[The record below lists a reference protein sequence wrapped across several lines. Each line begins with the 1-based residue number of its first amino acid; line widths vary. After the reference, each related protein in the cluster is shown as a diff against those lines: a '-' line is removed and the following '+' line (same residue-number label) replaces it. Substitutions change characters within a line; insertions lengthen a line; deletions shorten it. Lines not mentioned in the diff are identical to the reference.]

1 MKLPYVPFILAGTL
15 GLGACAYQVPSVAP
29 REPTTMY
36 KLWVAQQWD
45 QAAGDIAQRLVAGL
59 SAVYPRGQPRIL
71 YVERPANPSQFT
83 VTFRQ
88 LLITKLMTQGFGV
101 SDNPNEGLPV
111 TVNAE
116 LITHNTF
123 TRPPYS
129 ELVLNVSVM
138 SGNRHLSRVSDI
150 YYVSSY
156 DLDNY
161 LAQVSAPLRT
171 LEVVGQ

>member
-1 MKLPYVPFILAGTL
+1 MKLSYVPLIVASAV
-15 GLGACAYQVPSVAP
+15 GLGACTYQVPSVAP

-83 VTFRQ
+83 DTFRQ
-88 LLITKLMTQGFGV
+88 LLITKLMAQGFGV

-111 TVNAE
+111 AINAE
-116 LITHNTF
+116 LITRDTF
-123 TRPPYS
+123 TQPPYS

-138 SGNRHLSRVSDI
+138 SGNRYLSRVSDI

-161 LAQVSAPLRT
+161 LAQATTART